1 MPQGTRELP
10 KILFP
15 ILVCVH
21 LYLFF
26 KERVTA
32 FIRILKKDLD
42 GTNLFLK

>member
-15 ILVCVH
+15 ILACVH
-21 LYLFF
+21 LYFF

-32 FIRILKKDLD
+32 FIRILEKDLD
-42 GTNLFLK
+42 GTDLFLK